1 MSDGMNECVFSFR
14 GAGEGDGEPRTA
26 STTFDAV
33 LRSHTLGC
41 AILCSGNEWVMIAKD
56 TQERE
61 EWVGALNRCR
71 NWEQRIRT
79 DYERKLVLEQAAQH
93 REEAHRSKVRPQTLS
108 LSDRSLHWLV
118 AAWPTAHGR

>member
-1 MSDGMNECVFSFR
+1 
-14 GAGEGDGEPRTA
+14 
-26 STTFDAV
+26 
-33 LRSHTLGC
+33 
-41 AILCSGNEWVMIAKD
+41 MIAKD

-93 REEAHRSKVRPQTLS
+93 REEAHRSKVRPTASCQNDAYTG
-108 LSDRSLHWLV
+108 WLRV
-118 AAWPTAHGR
+118 PSPKAHGR

>member
-14 GAGEGDGEPRTA
+14 GAGEGDGEPTTA
-26 STTFDAV
+26 CQRLS
-33 LRSHTLGC
+33 TLGC
-41 AILCSGNEWVMIAKD
+41 VLIHVPGLRSILCSGNEWVMIAKD

-93 REEAHRSKVRPQTLS
+93 REEAHRSKVRP
-108 LSDRSLHWLV
+108 
-118 AAWPTAHGR
+118 AASVRPTPALAAAGIADST

>member
-1 MSDGMNECVFSFR
+1 
-14 GAGEGDGEPRTA
+14 
-26 STTFDAV
+26 
-33 LRSHTLGC
+33 
-41 AILCSGNEWVMIAKD
+41 MIAKD

-93 REEAHRSKVRPQTLS
+93 REEAHRSKVRTQHLARP
-108 LSDRSLHWLV
+108 DRTDTDESSFADAGV
-118 AAWPTAHGR
+118 SAVGGRR

>member
-1 MSDGMNECVFSFR
+1 
-14 GAGEGDGEPRTA
+14 
-26 STTFDAV
+26 
-33 LRSHTLGC
+33 
-41 AILCSGNEWVMIAKD
+41 MIAKD

-93 REEAHRSKVRPQTLS
+93 REEAHRSKVRPQPLARAKPA
-108 LSDRSLHWLV
+108 LPGCGWHRRQ
-118 AAWPTAHGR
+118 HGR

>member
-1 MSDGMNECVFSFR
+1 M
-14 GAGEGDGEPRTA
+14 
-26 STTFDAV
+26 
-33 LRSHTLGC
+33 
-41 AILCSGNEWVMIAKD
+41 ILCSGNEWVMIAKD

-93 REEAHRSKVRPQTLS
+93 REEAHRSKVPQHLSRP
-108 LSDRSLHWLV
+108 D
-118 AAWPTAHGR
+118 

>member
-1 MSDGMNECVFSFR
+1 
-14 GAGEGDGEPRTA
+14 
-26 STTFDAV
+26 
-33 LRSHTLGC
+33 
-41 AILCSGNEWVMIAKD
+41 MIAKD

-93 REEAHRSKVRPQTLS
+93 REEAHRSKVRPHP
-108 LSDRSLHWLV
+108 LSDRLHWLV
-118 AAWPTAHGR
+118 AAGIADRHGR

>member
-1 MSDGMNECVFSFR
+1 
-14 GAGEGDGEPRTA
+14 
-26 STTFDAV
+26 
-33 LRSHTLGC
+33 
-41 AILCSGNEWVMIAKD
+41 MIAKD

-93 REEAHRSKVRPQTLS
+93 REEAHRSKVRPQPLS
-108 LSDRSLHWLV
+108 LSDPTDMEERSFADARV
-118 AAWPTAHGR
+118 FAGDRR